1 MTGDPIRAS
10 RMWVTPLDDT
20 GVPTGPRR
28 EVTGLHGFTIDHRP
42 FPDVD
47 HGPIDLGARHVSF
60 DLDLSTVIG
69 AWQRLTEAFVDVIAA
84 VTRFAGAAATRYAI
98 EQLGVTEADIRR
110 ATLTGVTLW
119 NGRRIPIDTHQ
130 VLAWARGKDHHA

>member
-1 MTGDPIRAS
+1 MTANPIRAS

-20 GVPTGPRR
+20 GEPTGPRR
-28 EVTGLHGFTIDHRP
+28 EVTGFNGFTIDHRP
-42 FPDVD
+42 FPGVD
-47 HGPIDLGARHVSF
+47 GGSIDLGARHVSF
-60 DLDLSTVIG
+60 DLDLTTVIG

-84 VTRFAGAAATRYAI
+84 TTRFAGAVATRYAI
-98 EQLGVTEADIRR
+98 ERLDVTEADIRH

-130 VLAWARGKDHHA
+130 VLAWAQRKDQP